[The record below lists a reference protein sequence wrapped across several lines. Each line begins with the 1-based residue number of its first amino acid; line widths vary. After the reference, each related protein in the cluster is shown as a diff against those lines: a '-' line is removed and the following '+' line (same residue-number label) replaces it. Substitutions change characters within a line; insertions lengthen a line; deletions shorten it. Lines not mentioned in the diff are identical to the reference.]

1 MCETAIKENTKVED
15 VLDKINNFKKVC
27 KKAKYLLRFL
37 IFSIIVCIAGTIY
50 SAIQVVIAEP
60 KTLEYVKAIGD
71 LKYQLLLTI
80 VCIFNYYWSKNNIE
94 DDLTKQ
100 LNAIEKE
107 FEEATKEMTI

>member
-1 MCETAIKENTKVED
+1 MCETAIKENTKIDD

-27 KKAKYLLRFL
+27 KKAKCLLGFL

-50 SAIQVVIAEP
+50 SIIQVVIAEP

-80 VCIFNYYWSKNNIE
+80 VCILNYYWSKNNIE
-94 DDLTKQ
+94 KDLEKQ
-100 LNAIEKE
+100 LNIIEKE
-107 FEEATKEMTI
+107 FEEATKEMII